1 MVTANA
7 HPHRPS
13 RRAAL
18 GSVAAWLCA
27 AWGLLRSHPVQAEG
41 AGFCLI
47 VNQENPVSA
56 AGTHEIADWFLKR
69 ATRWSD
75 GELVYAVDL
84 RPDASA
90 RRAFSE
96 RVLKRSVSAVRNY
109 WQQRIFSGRDVPPP
123 ELDSDE
129 AVIRYVAS
137 HRGAIGYIS
146 QCVQGSGIKVLR
158 VT

>member
-1 MVTANA
+1 MVTASAN
-7 HPHRPS
+7 PHRPS
-13 RRAAL
+13 RRTAL
-18 GSVAAWLCA
+18 GGVAAWLWA
-27 AWGLLRSHPVQAEG
+27 VFGVLRSEPARADA

-47 VNQENPVSA
+47 VNQANPATAASA
-56 AGTHEIADWFLKR
+56 SEIADLFLKR
-69 ATRWSD
+69 TTRWSD
-75 GELVYAVDL
+75 GELVRAVDL

-90 RRAFSE
+90 RQAFSRE
-96 RVLKRSVSAVRNY
+96 VLKRSVSAVRNY

-123 ELDSDE
+123 ELESDQ

-146 QCVQGSGIKVLR
+146 QCVQASAVKVLK

>member
-7 HPHRPS
+7 HPHRHS

-18 GSVAAWLCA
+18 GSVAAWLWA
-27 AWGLLRSHPVQAEG
+27 VYGVLRSRPARADAV
-41 AGFCLI
+41 GFCLI
-47 VNQENPVSA
+47 VNQETPVTSA
-56 AGTHEIADWFLKR
+56 STNEIADWFLKR
-69 ATRWSD
+69 TTRWSD
-75 GELVYAVDL
+75 GELVRAVDL

-96 RVLKRSVSAVRNY
+96 QVLKRSVSAVRNY

-137 HRGAIGYIS
+137 HRGAIGYVS
-146 QCVQGSGIKVLR
+146 QCVQASGIKVLK